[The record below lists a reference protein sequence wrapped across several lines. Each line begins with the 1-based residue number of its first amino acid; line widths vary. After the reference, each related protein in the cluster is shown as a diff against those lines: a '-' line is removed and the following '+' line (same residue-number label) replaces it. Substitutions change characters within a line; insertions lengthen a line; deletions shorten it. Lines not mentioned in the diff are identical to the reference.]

1 MASLSRLWWFHLL
14 FMYLVGGRLVFETR
28 LVEDGL
34 HLVFVEV
41 GDADGL
47 DQPVIHQL
55 LHSLR
60 DMVDWCWDCVTHTGL

>member
-1 MASLSRLWWFHLL
+1 MSRLWWVHLL
-14 FMYLVGGRLVFETR
+14 FVYLVGGRLVFETR

-34 HLVFVEV
+34 DLVFVEV

-60 DMVDWCWDCVTHTGL
+60 DMVDWCWDRGTHSAL

>member
-1 MASLSRLWWFHLL
+1 
-14 FMYLVGGRLVFETR
+14 MYLVGGRLVFETR

-34 HLVFVEV
+34 DLVFVEV

-60 DMVDWCWDCVTHTGL
+60 DTVDWCWDVSLTVSLKAELSRGNYIL